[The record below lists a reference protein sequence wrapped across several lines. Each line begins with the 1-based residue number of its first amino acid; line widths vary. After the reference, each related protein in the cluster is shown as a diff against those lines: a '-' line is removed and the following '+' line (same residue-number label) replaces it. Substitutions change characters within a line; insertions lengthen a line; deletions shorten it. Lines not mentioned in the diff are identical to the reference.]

1 MIKKVKY
8 ILFFI
13 GLSCNL
19 WSETIIDNPNDLY
32 AVELSIYDGASS
44 LLLKWEMSGDILPK
58 KINIYRKSSPNDD
71 FDLIKSIQGTDN
83 NSNRYLDLNCKNL
96 IRYFYYVEVIDEN
109 DNIYKSDNSRP
120 SFGSIIQIIRQEGVT
135 YKNKLSLFKSII
147 EKSLNK
153 HNPSINKEL
162 LDPLINLIFEDIVNK
177 DSWLEN
183 FPIHLI
189 SDVTPIIEDENN
201 YFGSKMLSDLQDYEK
216 LYRNQFLLTPEE
228 WNFAINRMYKNAKN
242 NWFEMKDSFQE
253 YVEIIEDL
261 PSIIILGSENNK
273 GEHNIIDLL
282 IVHPNDLD
290 QKSIELFHNDDVIEV
305 DISSYKPSNRVFQQ
319 SIPESWKFSKLKI
332 DGVEIDE
339 IDFFEDKKVIKTLNK
354 DIVPYK
360 NDFSL
365 KSSKEYSDVWLNEI
379 YWDASSGL
387 ISLEVAGI
395 YNGSKNYMISLDGEE
410 LWVLD
415 FNASFDIM
423 YADSTFSIE
432 SPGIE
437 NHILEYNIIEE
448 GNSRLLE
455 MFKLSPNEDMNNHRF
470 PDGQTWTSSKQNTF
484 GSKNIDNKSTMD
496 ASLIPEIFVLYQ
508 NYPNPFNSNTRISF
522 DLLQDAILSLYVT
535 DATGRIKTIF
545 SDNEFYNSGK
555 YNFDWNAESFS
566 TGVYFFTIN
575 AEVEGYL
582 PILFSRKMIYLK

>member
-1 MIKKVKY
+1 FMIKKVKY

-44 LLLKWEMSGDILPK
+44 LLLNWEMSGDILPK

-96 IRYFYYVEVIDEN
+96 IRYFYYIEVIDEN

-354 DIVPYK
+354 DI
-360 NDFSL
+360 
-365 KSSKEYSDVWLNEI
+365 
-379 YWDASSGL
+379 
-387 ISLEVAGI
+387 
-395 YNGSKNYMISLDGEE
+395 
-410 LWVLD
+410 
-415 FNASFDIM
+415 
-423 YADSTFSIE
+423 
-432 SPGIE
+432 
-437 NHILEYNIIEE
+437 
-448 GNSRLLE
+448 
-455 MFKLSPNEDMNNHRF
+455 
-470 PDGQTWTSSKQNTF
+470 
-484 GSKNIDNKSTMD
+484 
-496 ASLIPEIFVLYQ
+496 
-508 NYPNPFNSNTRISF
+508 
-522 DLLQDAILSLYVT
+522 
-535 DATGRIKTIF
+535 
-545 SDNEFYNSGK
+545 
-555 YNFDWNAESFS
+555 
-566 TGVYFFTIN
+566 
-575 AEVEGYL
+575 
-582 PILFSRKMIYLK
+582 